1 MGSQEAPLG
10 LATRHYHLPRLQIGL
25 ESFEA
30 GGKMNGQEEKSGG
43 LCEKQPYRNAAM
55 VLAEARSIHN
65 KDKEEENNRIIA
77 SSGEPDTKA
86 FRNNSLLLAEAK
98 TIYSL
103 YDTGNKW
110 KVPSGDPEPSAYRT
124 STLLLPEAKSIYSLE
139 DTGNK
144 FLQPSGDPD
153 ERAFRTAPLVMAE
166 PKKNNN
172 KYITPSGAPD
182 SKAFRTSPIV
192 LAEAKSIYGPDTT
205 GNKYKQPSGLLD
217 EANLPYRNSSFN
229 TAGPKT
235 INDTKIG
242 LGYWEIAISTPQTR
256 PAQSA

>member
-43 LCEKQPYRNAAM
+43 LCEKQPYRNAAK

-98 TIYSL
+98 SIY
-103 YDTGNKW
+103 K
-110 KVPSGDPEPSAYRT
+110 P

-256 PAQSA
+256 PTQSA

>member
-77 SSGEPDTKA
+77 SSGEPDTRA
-86 FRNNSLLLAEAK
+86 FRNNSLLLAEPK
-98 TIYSL
+98 TIYKL
-103 YDTGNKW
+103 EDKGQKFVT
-110 KVPSGDPEPSAYRT
+110 PSGDPDKSAYRT
-124 STLLLPEAKSIYSLE
+124 SPLVLAEAKSIYSLE

-144 FLQPSGDPD
+144 FLQPSGDP
-153 ERAFRTAPLVMAE
+153 EPSAYRTSPLVMAE
-166 PKKNNN
+166 PK
-172 KYITPSGAPD
+172 T
-182 SKAFRTSPIV
+182 
-192 LAEAKSIYGPDTT
+192 IYGPDTT

-256 PAQSA
+256 PTQSA